1 MRRPRPLPLPLLAAL
16 LAAPACYLGETT
28 VHHPFAPEQ
37 MAGLEPGRTTAQE
50 VADRL
55 GAPARVVELGA
66 GSAWLYEH
74 VVTKD
79 AALWLLLVALRGNE
93 TQTDRIWVFFG
104 ADGVL
109 THAAGSFEAERAE
122 YAIPPW
128 S

>member
-1 MRRPRPLPLPLLAAL
+1 MRRPFSLPLLAAL
-16 LAAPACYLGETT
+16 CAAPACYVGETT
-28 VHHPFAPEQ
+28 VHHPYAAEQ
-37 MAGLEPGRTTAQE
+37 LHGIEPGRSTAQE

-55 GAPARVVELGA
+55 GAPARVVELGD

-79 AALWLLLVALRGNE
+79 AALWLLLIALRGNE
-93 TQTDRIWVFFG
+93 TQTDRIWMFFD
-104 ADGVL
+104 ARGVL
-109 THAAGSFEAERAE
+109 THAAASFESGSAE

>member
-1 MRRPRPLPLPLLAAL
+1 MRRLLPLPLLAAL
-16 LAAPACYLGETT
+16 CAAPACYVGETT
-28 VHHPFAPEQ
+28 IHHPFTAEQ
-37 MAGLEPGRTTAQE
+37 MAGIEPGVSTAQD
-50 VADRL
+50 VANRL

-79 AALWLLLVALRGNE
+79 AALWLLLIALRGNE
-93 TQTDRIWVFFG
+93 THTDRIWVFFDAQG
-104 ADGVL
+104 KL
-109 THAAGSFEAERAE
+109 THAAASFESGLAE